1 MWTHAGGDT
10 PRGTRVY
17 ERQPALPLSCRAV
30 LSCAPPNRPTHVVH
44 DTPRTP
50 ESLHTCSALHVGAH
64 TATPQAEASASPPVG
79 QHPTCAVR
87 DGIVARRVSSWLVG
101 CVRAHISSLSSSPHT
116 QYMAGFGMPL
126 CGRKASAD
134 RGNQAASGGI
144 RGIGGRIGRRRGG
157 PSCSTP
163 PSTPLHPPHP
173 PPRPHAATPSHRP
186 LTSCAE

>member
-1 MWTHAGGDT
+1 MTPLGAPECMSDSLLCLSHAARCSHAPLRIVLPMLFMTLPAHPSLSTHALLCMW
-10 PRGTRVY
+10 V
-17 ERQPALPLSCRAV
+17 
-30 LSCAPPNRPTHVVH
+30 
-44 DTPRTP
+44 
-50 ESLHTCSALHVGAH
+50 H

-134 RGNQAASGGI
+134 RGNQAGSGGI
-144 RGIGGRIGRRRGG
+144 RGIGGRIGRRRRS

-173 PPRPHAATPSHRP
+173 PPRPHAATPSHRR